1 MLIIIMVFRLIGVCV
16 CVCVYV
22 LIKGSHYADMDTNI
36 RVVVVALV
44 ANFI

>member
-1 MLIIIMVFRLIGVCV
+1 MLIIIMVFRLIG
-16 CVCVYV
+16 VCVYV